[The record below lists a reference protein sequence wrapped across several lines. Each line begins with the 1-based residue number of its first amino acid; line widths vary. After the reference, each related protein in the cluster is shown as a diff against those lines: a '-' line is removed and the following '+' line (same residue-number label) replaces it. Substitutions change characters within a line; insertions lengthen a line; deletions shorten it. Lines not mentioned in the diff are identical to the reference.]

1 MLGLWPTLNFL
12 VVFCHLMHGIDAT
25 PLVARRACF
34 DENDNPTACPQAKWS
49 KSKIII
55 ICTIVGIVLI
65 LMIASYIVK
74 YRRTQRQIIRPLA
87 RPLTVRAYPQL
98 DSQSTFLP
106 RRSESP
112 QKGQALQPYVVSE
125 SDTSIVPPPPA
136 YTL

>member
-1 MLGLWPTLNFL
+1 MFGLWPTLNFL
-12 VVFCHLMHGIDAT
+12 VVFCHLMHGIYAT

-87 RPLTVRAYPQL
+87 RPLTVRAFPQL
-98 DSQSTFLP
+98 ARTSLP

-112 QKGQALQPYVVSE
+112 QKGQVVQPYVVSE